1 MGSQIVMNA
10 RIGFKPQVTAIL
22 TFHSL
27 YDWCFPIMWLFS
39 GAPADPEDKAVIDK
53 HGAEEL
59 YSAVKSLMDA
69 IRTEPQ
75 DAHQDAAQRMI

>member
-1 MGSQIVMNA
+1 
-10 RIGFKPQVTAIL
+10 
-22 TFHSL
+22 
-27 YDWCFPIMWLFS
+27 MWLFS